1 MTRDFTERYFRT
13 NIKLIFL
20 GLAAAIT
27 FIEIRNSE
35 CGSTMDSDCKK
46 NYILKSCN
54 QFEDF
59 ARCFALAIHV
69 Q

>member
-1 MTRDFTERYFRT
+1 M
-13 NIKLIFL
+13 FL

-46 NYILKSCN
+46 NYIRKSCY

-59 ARCFALAIHV
+59 ARCFTLAIDV